1 MPVDIFPRIGVPVIA
16 TACSYNGLS
25 PQDMAVRIVTP
36 FERVLTSAVNDI
48 QRIES
53 QSLPG
58 VAVVKIYF
66 QPGVD
71 IRTATAQVTSISQTI
86 LRQLPPGITPPMIVN
101 YDASTV
107 PIIQLALSGEGLS
120 EQQLFDL
127 GLHQIRQKPVTVPG
141 VAMPFPS
148 RVKQRPTHINNK

>member
-1 MPVDIFPRIGVPVIA
+1 MIALVRTALRKPLTFIVMAVLIFGIGVLSILRMPVDIFPRIGVPVIA
-16 TACSYNGLS
+16 TAWSYNGLS
-25 PQDMAVRIVTP
+25 PQDMAGRIVTP

-71 IRTATAQVTSISQTI
+71 RKRTRLNSS
-86 LRQLPPGITPPMIVN
+86 
-101 YDASTV
+101 
-107 PIIQLALSGEGLS
+107 
-120 EQQLFDL
+120 
-127 GLHQIRQKPVTVPG
+127 H
-141 VAMPFPS
+141 
-148 RVKQRPTHINNK
+148 